1 MFFEKLFS
9 IFGQTSSESD
19 SRKNTLQPGLQEIY
33 SDCYKFTD
41 FQLVSSSGD
50 KLPCHRIILAARCRF
65 FFEMFK
71 NVSENSTN
79 EPLKVQSANTKDLQ
93 AFVDYIYP
101 DQVREDAATNRLLT
115 LADKFIMD
123 DLKMKCFGRMID
135 TITLDNAC
143 EVLGVF
149 T

>member
-1 MFFEKLFS
+1 MFGYKEP
-9 IFGQTSSESD
+9 QTSSELD

-50 KLPCHRIILAARCRF
+50 KIPCHRIILAARCRF

-93 AFVDYIYP
+93 AFVDYIY
-101 DQVREDAATNRLLT
+101 TNKVT
-115 LADKFIMD
+115 EWKFKNFFITKIFHEINFRV
-123 DLKMKCFGRMID
+123 LK
-135 TITLDNAC
+135 TIT
-143 EVLGVF
+143 
-149 T
+149 

>member
-1 MFFEKLFS
+1 MFFENLLS
-9 IFGQTSSESD
+9 MFGYKEPQTSSELD

-50 KLPCHRIILAARCRF
+50 KIPCHRIILAARCRF

-93 AFVDYIYP
+93 AFVDYIY
-101 DQVREDAATNRLLT
+101 TNKVT
-115 LADKFIMD
+115 EWNFKNFFITK
-123 DLKMKCFGRMID
+123 LFHEINFRVSK
-135 TITLDNAC
+135 TIR
-143 EVLGVF
+143 
-149 T
+149 

>member
-1 MFFEKLFS
+1 MFGYKEP
-9 IFGQTSSESD
+9 QTSSESD

-50 KLPCHRIILAARCRF
+50 KIPCHRIILAARCRF

-79 EPLKVQSANTKDLQ
+79 EPLKVQNANTKDLQ
-93 AFVDYIYP
+93 AFVDYIY
-101 DQVREDAATNRLLT
+101 TNKVT
-115 LADKFIMD
+115 EWKF
-123 DLKMKCFGRMID
+123 KNF
-135 TITLDNAC
+135 TITI
-143 EVLGVF
+143 
-149 T
+149 